1 MIVGTELMAK
11 NSKTTPMMQ
20 QYLAVK
26 RQYPDAFLFYRIGD
40 FYELF
45 YDDAVKGS
53 QILEL
58 TLTARNKSAD
68 DPIPMCGVPH
78 HAVDSYINIMIDHGY
93 KVAICEQMEDPKQ
106 AVGMVKREVIQL
118 VTPGTTTNVHPGEAK
133 KNNYLSAV
141 MPLDKGFAFAYGDVS
156 TGELKTAVLDDLF
169 AVENELQALASV
181 EVVVPDNLT
190 EKVQTALQR
199 GDRLLSVQT
208 DDGEKHSEIS
218 YVTQDLDDA
227 AEIKV
232 VSLLVRYM
240 LNTQKRSLAHIQKA
254 VAYEPA
260 AYLEMDADARRNLDI
275 LANSRTGKKG
285 DSLLGLMDSTK
296 TAMGGRLLRT
306 WLERPLIKPAAI
318 EKRHAQVQAML
329 DHFFERTELADALTG
344 VYDLE
349 RLAGRVAFGNVNGRD
364 LLQLAGSLDQ
374 IPKLQD
380 VLARMG
386 DASLND
392 YQSID
397 PVADIADLIHRSITD
412 EPPISVTD
420 GGVIREGFDAKLD
433 HYRDVDRT
441 SKDWLAQ
448 LQVTEREKTGINTLK
463 IKFNS
468 VFGYYIEVTKSN
480 LSLVP
485 EDRYTRKQTLTNA
498 ERFTTP
504 ELKDKE
510 TEILEAQASSTALE
524 YEIFTSIRE
533 QIKTQIERLQQ
544 LAKQVAAL
552 DVLQSFA
559 QVAEAQHFVRP
570 EMENGSRD
578 LNVVAGRHPVVE
590 NVIGKAAYIPNNV
603 EMRGDVDML
612 LITGPNMSGK
622 STYMRQLALIVI
634 MAQAGSFV
642 PADQAQLPIFDHI
655 FTRIGAADDLASG
668 QSTFMVE
675 MMEANEA
682 LSHATN
688 RSLILFDEIGR
699 GTATYDGMALAQAI
713 IEYLHDHVHAK
724 TLFSTHYHE
733 LTALAQSLPHLK
745 NVHVGATLEHG
756 KLIFEHKMLAGPADK
771 SYGIHVAKLAGMPN
785 ELLKRADTILTALE
799 GKGDAKVPLDR
810 TVPSSENTTH
820 VPVSETVN
828 ASAVSEM
835 STSEVEPEAASTAPV
850 AEQPTP
856 AADHGEE
863 QLALFGPAEPQK
875 KPVNKKQQAVLKEL
889 GDFDLLNANPMS
901 AMNLI
906 FELQKK
912 LK

>member
-1 MIVGTELMAK
+1 MAK
-11 NSKTTPMMQ
+11 HGKDTPMMQ

-45 YDDAVKGS
+45 YDDALKGS
-53 QILEL
+53 QLLEL
-58 TLTARNKSAD
+58 TLTARDKRAP

-78 HAVDSYINIMIDHGY
+78 HAADNYINILVDHGY
-93 KVAICEQMEDPKQ
+93 KVAICEQMEDPKK

-118 VTPGTTTNVHPGEAK
+118 VTPGTTTNIHPGEAK
-133 KNNYLSAV
+133 KNNYLSAL
-141 MPLDKGFAFAYGDVS
+141 MPLAKGYAFAYGDVS
-156 TGELKTAVLDDLF
+156 TGELKVAILDDLF
-169 AVENELQALASV
+169 AVENELQALASL
-181 EVVVPDNLT
+181 EIVVPPDLPDEVT
-190 EKVQTALQR
+190 TALKR

-208 DDGEKHSEIS
+208 DDGQKHSEIS
-218 YVTQDLDDA
+218 YVTQNLDDA
-227 AEIKV
+227 AEIQV
-232 VSLLVRYM
+232 VGLLVRYM
-240 LNTQKRSLAHIQKA
+240 LSTQKRSLAHIQKA

-306 WLERPLIKPAAI
+306 WLERPLIKQQAV
-318 EKRHAQVQAML
+318 ERRHAQVQTML

-349 RLAGRVAFGNVNGRD
+349 RLAGRVAFGSVNGRD
-364 LLQLAGSLDQ
+364 LLQLASSLDQ

-386 DASLND
+386 DASLD
-392 YQSID
+392 EYQQLD
-397 PVADIADLIHRSITD
+397 PVMDVADLIHRSID
-412 EPPISVTD
+412 EEAPISVTE
-420 GGVIREGFDAKLD
+420 GGVIRDGYDAKLD
-433 HYRDVDRT
+433 HYREINRD
-441 SKDWLAQ
+441 SKEFIAQ
-448 LQVTEREKTGINTLK
+448 LQSREREATGIHNLK
-463 IKFNS
+463 VKYTS
-468 VFGYYIEVTKSN
+468 VFGYFIEVTNSN
-480 LSLVP
+480 LGLVP
-485 EDRYTRKQTLTNA
+485 EDRYDRKQTLTNA

-504 ELKDKE
+504 ELKEKE
-510 TEILEAQASSTALE
+510 TEILEAKASSTALE
-524 YEIFTSIRE
+524 YDIFTKVRE
-533 QIKTQIERLQQ
+533 QIKEQIERLQT

-559 QVAEAQHFVRP
+559 QVAESQHFVRP
-570 EMENGSRD
+570 QMASGSRN
-578 LNVVAGRHPVVE
+578 LEIVAGRHPVVE

-603 EMRGDVDML
+603 EMSGDVDML

-634 MAQAGSFV
+634 LAQAGSFV
-642 PADQAQLPIFDHI
+642 PADSAQLPIFDHI

-733 LTALAQSLPHLK
+733 LTVLEQSLAHLK
-745 NVHVGATLEHG
+745 NVHVGATMENG
-756 KLIFEHKMLAGPADK
+756 QLIFEHKMLAGPADK
-771 SYGIHVAKLAGMPN
+771 SYGIHVAKLAGMPE
-785 ELLKRADTILTALE
+785 ELLKRADNILTVLE

-810 TVPSSENTTH
+810 EPSATSAAPEQTTAEVATAPAEVAVPAATVD
-820 VPVSETVN
+820 
-828 ASAVSEM
+828 
-835 STSEVEPEAASTAPV
+835 EAAP
-850 AEQPTP
+850 EEE
-856 AADHGEE
+856 HGEQ
-863 QLALFGPAEPQK
+863 QLALFAEPEAPK
-875 KPVNKKQQAVLKEL
+875 AKPLSKKQQAVLKEL
-889 GDFDLLNANPMS
+889 NDFDLLSANPMG

>member
-1 MIVGTELMAK
+1 MAK
-11 NSKTTPMMQ
+11 HGKDTPMMQ

-45 YDDAVKGS
+45 YDDALKGS
-53 QILEL
+53 QLLEL
-58 TLTARNKSAD
+58 TLTARDKRAPE
-68 DPIPMCGVPH
+68 PIPMCGVPH
-78 HAVDSYINIMIDHGY
+78 HAADNYINILVDHGY
-93 KVAICEQMEDPKQ
+93 KVAICEQMEDPKK

-118 VTPGTTTNVHPGEAK
+118 VTPGTSTNIHPGDSK

-141 MPLDKGFAFAYGDVS
+141 MPLDKGYAFAYGDVS
-156 TGELKTAVLDDLF
+156 TGELKVAVLDDLF
-169 AVENELQALASV
+169 AVENELQALASL
-181 EVVVPDNLT
+181 EIVVPPNLPD
-190 EKVQTALQR
+190 EVKTALQR
-199 GDRLLSVQT
+199 GDRLLSQQE

-218 YVTQDLDDA
+218 YVTQNLDDA
-227 AEIKV
+227 AEIQV
-232 VSLLVRYM
+232 VGLLVRYM

-306 WLERPLIKPAAI
+306 WLERPLIKQTTVQ
-318 EKRHAQVQAML
+318 KRHAQVQTML

-349 RLAGRVAFGNVNGRD
+349 RLAGRIAFGSVNGRD
-364 LLQLAGSLDQ
+364 LLQLASSLDQ

-380 VLARMG
+380 VLARME
-386 DASLND
+386 DASLDD
-392 YQSID
+392 YQKLD
-397 PVADIADLIHRSITD
+397 PVADVADLIHRSID
-412 EPPISVTD
+412 EEAPISVTE
-420 GGVIREGFDAKLD
+420 GGVIRDGYDAKLD
-433 HYRDVDRT
+433 HYREINRD
-441 SKDWLAQ
+441 SKEFIAQ
-448 LQVTEREKTGINTLK
+448 LQSREREATGIHNLK
-463 IKFNS
+463 VKYTS
-468 VFGYYIEVTKSN
+468 VFGYFIEVTNSN
-480 LSLVP
+480 LGLVP
-485 EDRYTRKQTLTNA
+485 EDRYDRKQTLTNA

-504 ELKDKE
+504 ELKAKE
-510 TEILEAQASSTALE
+510 SEILEAKASSTALE
-524 YEIFTSIRE
+524 YDIFTRVRE
-533 QIKTQIERLQQ
+533 QIKEQIERLQS

-559 QVAEAQHFVRP
+559 QVAESQHFVRP
-570 EMENGSRD
+570 QMTAGSRD
-578 LNVVAGRHPVVE
+578 LEIVAGRHPVVE

-603 EMRGDVDML
+603 EMNGDVDML

-634 MAQAGSFV
+634 LAQAGSFV
-642 PADQAQLPIFDHI
+642 PADSAQLPIFDHI

-733 LTALAQSLPHLK
+733 LTALEQSLAHLK
-745 NVHVGATLEHG
+745 NVHVGATMENG
-756 KLIFEHKMLAGPADK
+756 QLIFEHKMLAGPADK
-771 SYGIHVAKLAGMPN
+771 SYGIHVAKLAGMPAD
-785 ELLKRADTILTALE
+785 LLKRADSILQVLE
-799 GKGDAKVPLDR
+799 GKEEVKAPLERTAQSGSDVAAEPASVNTAPAEQQASAAAQ
-810 TVPSSENTTH
+810 TVP
-820 VPVSETVN
+820 
-828 ASAVSEM
+828 
-835 STSEVEPEAASTAPV
+835 VEE
-850 AEQPTP
+850 
-856 AADHGEE
+856 HGDE
-863 QLALFGPAEPQK
+863 QLALFAEPEQPK
-875 KPVNKKQQAVLKEL
+875 QSTLSKKQQAVLKEL
-889 GDFDLLNANPMS
+889 GAFDLLSANPMG

>member
-1 MIVGTELMAK
+1 MAK
-11 NSKTTPMMQ
+11 HGKDTPMMQ

-45 YDDAVKGS
+45 YDDALKGS
-53 QILEL
+53 QLLEL
-58 TLTARNKSAD
+58 TLTARDKRAP

-78 HAVDSYINIMIDHGY
+78 HAADNYINILVDHGY
-93 KVAICEQMEDPKQ
+93 KVAICEQMEDPKK

-118 VTPGTTTNVHPGEAK
+118 VTPGTTTNIHPGEAK
-133 KNNYLSAV
+133 KNNYLSAL
-141 MPLDKGFAFAYGDVS
+141 MPLAKGYAFAYGDVS
-156 TGELKTAVLDDLF
+156 TGELKVAILDDLF
-169 AVENELQALASV
+169 AVENELQALASL
-181 EVVVPDNLT
+181 EIVVPPDLPT
-190 EKVQTALQR
+190 EVTTALKR

-208 DDGEKHSEIS
+208 DDGQKHSEIS
-218 YVTQDLDDA
+218 YVTQNLDDA
-227 AEIKV
+227 AEIQV
-232 VSLLVRYM
+232 VGLLVRYM
-240 LNTQKRSLAHIQKA
+240 LSTQKRSLAHIQKA

-306 WLERPLIKPAAI
+306 WLERPLIKQKAV
-318 EKRHAQVQAML
+318 ERRHAQVQTML

-349 RLAGRVAFGNVNGRD
+349 RLAGRVAFGSVNGRD
-364 LLQLAGSLDQ
+364 LLQLASSLDQ

-386 DASLND
+386 DAILD
-392 YQSID
+392 EYQQLD
-397 PVADIADLIHRSITD
+397 PVTDVADLIHRSID
-412 EPPISVTD
+412 EEAPISVTE
-420 GGVIREGFDAKLD
+420 GGVIRDGYDAKLD
-433 HYRDVDRT
+433 HYREINRD
-441 SKDWLAQ
+441 SKEFIAQ
-448 LQVTEREKTGINTLK
+448 LQSREREATGIHNLK
-463 IKFNS
+463 VKYTS
-468 VFGYYIEVTKSN
+468 VFGYFIEVTKSN
-480 LSLVP
+480 LGLVP
-485 EDRYTRKQTLTNA
+485 EDRYDRKQTLTNA

-504 ELKDKE
+504 ELKEKE
-510 TEILEAQASSTALE
+510 TEILEAKASSTALE
-524 YEIFTSIRE
+524 YDIFTKVRE
-533 QIKTQIERLQQ
+533 QIKEQIERLQT

-559 QVAEAQHFVRP
+559 QVAESQHFVRP
-570 EMENGSRD
+570 QMASGSRD
-578 LNVVAGRHPVVE
+578 LEIVAGRHPVVE

-603 EMRGDVDML
+603 EMSGDVDML

-634 MAQAGSFV
+634 LAQAGSFV
-642 PADQAQLPIFDHI
+642 PADSAQLPIFDHI

-733 LTALAQSLPHLK
+733 LTALEQSLAHLK
-745 NVHVGATLEHG
+745 NVHVGATMENG
-756 KLIFEHKMLAGPADK
+756 QLIFEHKMLAGPADK
-771 SYGIHVAKLAGMPN
+771 SYGIHVAKLAGMPE
-785 ELLKRADTILTALE
+785 ELLKRADSILTVLE
-799 GKGDAKVPLDR
+799 GKGDAKVPLARD
-810 TVPSSENTTH
+810 TTPAPATPEQTTAE
-820 VPVSETVN
+820 VAVAPVETA
-828 ASAVSEM
+828 ASAA
-835 STSEVEPEAASTAPV
+835 TDTREPD
-850 AEQPTP
+850 QPETQ
-856 AADHGEE
+856 HGEQ
-863 QLALFGPAEPQK
+863 QLALFAEPETPK
-875 KPVNKKQQAVLKEL
+875 AKPLSKKQQAVLKEL
-889 GDFDLLNANPMS
+889 NDFDLLSANPMG